1 MSELNESKIETADS
15 HILAEIQC
23 TRLDEEHTQDLQD
36 KVTAAIDAFGELP
49 VIIDM
54 STVDFMPSLSIGAL
68 VAMLQQTKKRD
79 QRLILTSLSE
89 TVRQV
94 LAMCRLD
101 KLFEIYDTSET
112 AIQKL
117 QA

>member
-15 HILAEIQC
+15 HILAELQC

-36 KVTAAIDAFGELP
+36 KVTAAIDESGELP

-79 QRLILTSLSE
+79 QRLMLTGLSE

-112 AIQKL
+112 AIGKL
-117 QA
+117 QT

>member
-1 MSELNESKIETADS
+1 MSELNESKIKTTDS

-23 TRLDEEHTQDLQD
+23 IRLDEEHTQDLQD
-36 KVTAAIDAFGELP
+36 KVTAATDESPELP

-117 QA
+117 QT